1 MYVPEFK
8 NVIMPTLTAALDEWR
23 DDAEKSE
30 WGFLGGRGGEGVLVE
45 RRGKGGM
52 TDNVE

>member
-30 WGFLGGRGGEGVLVE
+30 RGPWEAGGEGVLAE
-45 RRGKGGM
+45 RRGEGGM